1 MESRGSSSREI
12 TNDAIAFVD
21 AHRDRKFFLWIH
33 YYDPHLSYETHPE
46 VPPFGPTRVDGYDGE
61 IRFTDLHLGRLIAH
75 LRAVGLWD
83 RTAVILT
90 GDHGEG
96 FGEHGVTEHGFD
108 LYPAQTKVPF
118 IVRVP
123 GIAPRRVRVPVGHI
137 DIAPTLLNLAR
148 GTAEPAFIGRSLL
161 SDAAGPP
168 APDTDTRAVFQEVTS
183 ERGKKRALATTTR
196 HLIWNAVPSD
206 TTECYDRTRDPS
218 DDHDIWQQATGGSED
233 ASGNGSCVALARA
246 LKRTVA
252 GLALP
257 DGAADKLRQAVT
269 PPGVATAPPAHPLQA
284 SLGDAILV
292 RGFDASAD
300 AVPAGGTLEVTYH
313 FTAGKPLPAGWRLF
327 FHLEGPVGYRN
338 LDHVPVDGLMPLERW
353 RPGQTLR
360 DRQRIPI
367 PAGTP
372 GGTYTLYL
380 GAYRGAERLPVTPAS
395 LNDGKDRLRLL
406 SFTVTPSTASVGR
419 PSGVPVPVAKASRA
433 GLAFASA
440 INRGPRGGSH
450 PSREGLA
457 RAKPAIAHAMIV
469 WAQLWKRPRRG

>member
-1 MESRGSSSREI
+1 M
-12 TNDAIAFVD
+12 
-21 AHRDRKFFLWIH
+21 
-33 YYDPHLSYETHPE
+33 
-46 VPPFGPTRVDGYDGE
+46 
-61 IRFTDLHLGRLIAH
+61 
-75 LRAVGLWD
+75 
-83 RTAVILT
+83 
-90 GDHGEG
+90 
-96 FGEHGVTEHGFD
+96 
-108 LYPAQTKVPF
+108 
-118 IVRVP
+118 RVP

-196 HLIWNAVPSD
+196 HLIWNAVPGD

-218 DDHDIWQQATGGSED
+218 EDHDIWQQATGGWETHRETDRAWRWRARS
-233 ASGNGSCVALARA
+233 SAL
-246 LKRTVA
+246 VA

-269 PPGVATAPPAHPLQA
+269 PPGVATRASRTSVARRRSATRSWCAASMPAPTPCPPAARSRSPITSRPA
-284 SLGDAILV
+284 S
-292 RGFDASAD
+292 RS
-300 AVPAGGTLEVTYH
+300 
-313 FTAGKPLPAGWRLF
+313 PAGWRLF

-433 GLAFASA
+433 QGSLSPP
-440 INRGPRGGSH
+440 RSTVGPA
-450 PSREGLA
+450 EGPTP
-457 RAKPAIAHAMIV
+457 RAKGS
-469 WAQLWKRPRRG
+469 RGQSPLLPTR